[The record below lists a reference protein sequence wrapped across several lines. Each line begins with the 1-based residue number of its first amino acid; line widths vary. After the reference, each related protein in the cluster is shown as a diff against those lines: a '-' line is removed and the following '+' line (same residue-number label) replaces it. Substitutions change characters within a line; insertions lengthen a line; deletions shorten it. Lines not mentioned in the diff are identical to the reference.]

1 MDFLGGLNG
10 ADAAGVSGRREK
22 KREKRVLTRV
32 YALELSVVGAA
43 AGGVDETPGNA
54 RNEELVGDHEL
65 GY

>member
-10 ADAAGVSGRREK
+10 ADAARSVEEGKK
-22 KREKRVLTRV
+22 KRVRTRV

-54 RNEELVGDHEL
+54 RNEEPVGDHEL

>member
-1 MDFLGGLNG
+1 MGQT
-10 ADAAGVSGRREK
+10 RRDQWKSEK
-22 KREKRVLTRV
+22 KIGERVRTRV
-32 YALELSVVGAA
+32 YAPELSVVGAA